1 MRKLVILALVIAA
14 AVVGWKF
21 YGGGATGDDALADLE
36 HRLQAAERAYQSAG
50 RSAGMSGMDTTAD
63 AEAALAEVDRVEKAL
78 RDMSRNTTS
87 AEVKNR
93 IHRLL
98 DQVATV
104 KRKIG

>member
-1 MRKLVILALVIAA
+1 MRKLVILLLVIAA
-14 AVVGWKF
+14 AVVGWKHF
-21 YGGGATGDDALADLE
+21 GGAPSGDDALADLE
-36 HRLQAAERAYQSAG
+36 HRLQAAERSYQAAG

-78 RDMSRNTTS
+78 HELGRTSTS

-93 IHRLL
+93 VHRLL

-104 KRKIG
+104 KRKLR